1 MEYFMLNNNIN
12 IPALGIGTFTLAPTE
27 CEEVVRCA
35 LDTGYRLIDTANMYK
50 NEKAVG
56 RAIKKSGVPRKEIF
70 ITTKLWPTCFPYE
83 KAKQAIEDSLRRLGT
98 DYIDLLLLHQEVG
111 DVKGAWRA
119 MEEAVRAGEVKSIGV
134 SNFSRENLD
143 KLLETATILPAIV
156 QNECHPYL
164 QEKAFKQHMSEKNIR
179 MQAWYPLGHGDL
191 GLIMNPLFSEL
202 SQQYGKTNAQIILR
216 WHIQAGNV
224 AIPCSRKPE
233 HIKENFDIWDFEISD
248 EDMQKISGINS
259 DKRYFKM
266 PAFIKQIAFTRGN
279 IDFDDQV

>member
-1 MEYFMLNNNIN
+1 MESFKLNNGIE
-12 IPALGIGTFTLAPTE
+12 IPSLGIGTFTLEPAE
-27 CEEVVRCA
+27 CEEAVRYA
-35 LDTGYRLIDTANMYK
+35 LEVGYRLIDTANMYK

-56 RAIKKSGVPRKEIF
+56 RAIKKSDISRKEIF
-70 ITTKLWPTCFPYE
+70 ITTKLWPTCYPYT
-83 KAKQAIEDSLRRLGT
+83 KAKQTIDDSLRRLGV

-111 DVKGAWRA
+111 DIKGAWTA
-119 MEEAVRAGEVKSIGV
+119 MEEAVAAGKVHSIGV
-134 SNFSRENLD
+134 SNFSKESLA
-143 KLLETATILPAIV
+143 KLNGFANTIPAVV

-164 QEKAFKQHMSEKNIR
+164 QENTYKAHLKEKNIR
-179 MQAWYPLGHGDL
+179 MQAWYPFGHGDL
-191 GLIMNPLFSEL
+191 RLIMNPLFSEL
-202 SQQYGKTNAQIILR
+202 SQKYGKTNAQIILR

-224 AIPCSRKPE
+224 AIPGSRSSE

-248 EDMQKISGINS
+248 EDMQKIAGLNS

>member
-12 IPALGIGTFTLAPTE
+12 IPALGIGTFTLSPTE

-83 KAKQAIEDSLRRLGT
+83 KARQAIEDSLIRLGV
-98 DYIDLLLLHQEVG
+98 DYIDLFLLHQEVG

-143 KLLETATILPAIV
+143 KLLEIATILPAIV

-191 GLIMNPLFSEL
+191 RLIMNPLFSEL
-202 SQQYGKTNAQIILR
+202 SQKYGKTNAQIILR